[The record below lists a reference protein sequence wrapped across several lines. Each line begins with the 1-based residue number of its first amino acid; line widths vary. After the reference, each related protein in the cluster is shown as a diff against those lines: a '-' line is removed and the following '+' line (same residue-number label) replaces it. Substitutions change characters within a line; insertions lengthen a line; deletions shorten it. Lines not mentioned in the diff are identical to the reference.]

1 MDTEK
6 QVNHIVD
13 WLKEYAENAGMKGG
27 VLGLSGGLDSSVVAY
42 LIQRAFGENALGVLL
57 PIHNSVDAEE
67 DALLVAED
75 SKINHIGIELTDTF
89 KEGFGQIE
97 QALGEQWNK
106 DTAQLVG
113 ANFQARLR
121 MATLYAIA
129 QNNQYLVIGTGNAS
143 ELFTGYFTKYGDEGV
158 DVNPLVN
165 YRKEQVK
172 EIGRYLEIPD
182 RILNKAPSADLWE
195 GQTDEKEMGISYAA
209 IDRYLRGEDI
219 PPEDEKTLM
228 KLHKSTEH
236 KRHLPPGPPKLDEK

>member
-6 QVNHIVD
+6 HVQHIVH
-13 WLKEYAENAGMKGG
+13 WLQEYKDQAGAKGG
-27 VLGLSGGLDSSVVAY
+27 VVGLSGGLDSTVVAY
-42 LIQRAFGENALGVLL
+42 LMKRAFGDNALGVLL
-57 PIHNSVDAEE
+57 PIHNSVEAEK
-67 DALLVAED
+67 DALLVARD
-75 SKINHIGIELTDTF
+75 SQINHIGIELTDTF

-97 QALGEQWNK
+97 KALGDQWNK
-106 DTAQLVG
+106 DSAQLVG

-121 MATLYAIA
+121 MSTLYAIA

-172 EIGRYLEIPD
+172 EMAKYLGVPD
-182 RILNKAPSADLWE
+182 RILDKAPSADLWE

-209 IDRYLRGEDI
+209 IDKYLRGEEI

-228 KLHKSTEH
+228 RLHKSSEH
-236 KRHLPPGPPKLDEK
+236 KRHLPPGPPKLDA